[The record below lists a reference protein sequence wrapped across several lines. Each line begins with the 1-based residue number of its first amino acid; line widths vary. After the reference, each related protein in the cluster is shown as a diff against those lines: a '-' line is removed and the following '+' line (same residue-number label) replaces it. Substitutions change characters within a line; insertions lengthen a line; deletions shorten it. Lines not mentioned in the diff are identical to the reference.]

1 MIHFSQENQW
11 FDTFVRL
18 KFFAKIRIRTNF
30 EYNMINFSQ
39 ENQLL
44 SPDLKYLRSKLGAM
58 AVTILLEPWFW
69 REITTYRKS
78 VFTSGISW
86 FAAIA
91 LSKSAPTIW
100 MLFKGLLQD
109 KSLVFS
115 WYSCLDL
122 QWEKNFKL
130 WLKCGFC
137 RKLLLY
143 EYNNNCIFS

>member
-1 MIHFSQENQW
+1 
-11 FDTFVRL
+11 
-18 KFFAKIRIRTNF
+18 
-30 EYNMINFSQ
+30 MINFSSQ

-58 AVTILLEPWFW
+58 AVTILLAPWFW

-143 EYNNNCIFS
+143 ECNSDQLPTFFSFCHHFWVGLLLLCCCTNQKKGNWSHS